1 MKLSALFI
9 SLITLI
15 LITGIATAELS
26 SNEQYTEQ
34 YIDKLDKISYLP
46 RLLPVIIENSDVIE
60 LTDKQ
65 LNSLLAWR
73 KINGKNLITAMNEI
87 AHRRI
92 EIKEAALSP
101 NVSSA
106 RLIQMQNNVFR
117 LQREMLEYKLSC
129 RDLVIN
135 TFNRNNWEGFFLVLA
150 DKQIGVTLPEIYIS
164 KR

>member
-1 MKLSALFI
+1 MKFSALFI

-15 LITGIATAELS
+15 LTTGIATAELS

-73 KINGKNLITAMNEI
+73 KVNGKKLITAMNEI

>member
-1 MKLSALFI
+1 MKFITLPI

-15 LITGIATAELS
+15 LTTGIATAELIDKK
-26 SNEQYTEQ
+26 QYTAQ
-34 YIDKLDKISYLP
+34 YIDKLHKISYLP
-46 RLLPVIIENSDVIE
+46 KLLPVIIENNDVIE

-73 KINGKNLITAMNEI
+73 KANGKKVIATMDEI
-87 AHRRI
+87 AHKRI

-117 LQREMLEYKLSC
+117 LQREVLEYKLSC

-150 DKQIGVTLPEIYIS
+150 DKQIGVTLPDIYMS

>member
-1 MKLSALFI
+1 MKFTALLVSF
-9 SLITLI
+9 ITLI
-15 LITGIATAELS
+15 LTTGTTTAEL
-26 SNEQYTEQ
+26 NKNKQYTEQ

-46 RLLPVIIENSDVIE
+46 RLLPVIIENNDVIE

-73 KINGKNLITAMNEI
+73 KTNGNKLITAMNEI
-87 AHRRI
+87 ANKRI

-117 LQREMLEYKLSC
+117 LQREMMEYKLSC

-135 TFNRNNWEGFFLVLA
+135 TFNRNNWEGFYLVLA

>member
-1 MKLSALFI
+1 MKFSTLLASI
-9 SLITLI
+9 ITLI
-15 LITGIATAELS
+15 FTTGTASAELS
-26 SNEQYTEQ
+26 GNTQLTEQ

-46 RLLPVIIENSDVIE
+46 RLLPVIIENNDVIE
-60 LTDKQ
+60 LTDEQ

-73 KINGKNLITAMNEI
+73 KTNAKTLITAMNEI
-87 AHRRI
+87 AHKRI

-117 LQREMLEYKLSC
+117 LQREVLEYKLSC

-150 DKQIGVTLPEIYIS
+150 DKQIGVTLPEIYMT

>member
-1 MKLSALFI
+1 MKLGALFI

-15 LITGIATAELS
+15 LTTGIATAELS

-129 RDLVIN
+129 RDLVIH

>member
-1 MKLSALFI
+1 MKFSTLLASI
-9 SLITLI
+9 ITLI
-15 LITGIATAELS
+15 FTTGTASAELS
-26 SNEQYTEQ
+26 GNTQLTEQ
-34 YIDKLDKISYLP
+34 YIDKLHKISYLP
-46 RLLPVIIENSDVIE
+46 KLLPVIIENNDVIE

-73 KINGKNLITAMNEI
+73 KTNAKKLITAMNEI
-87 AHRRI
+87 AHKRI

-117 LQREMLEYKLSC
+117 LQREVLEYKLSC

-150 DKQIGVTLPEIYIS
+150 DKQIGVTLPEIYMT